1 MDETDQVLLML
12 YIKDRYAIS
21 HSAYHEMA
29 KICKGLPRQCQLQ
42 RKIIELNQRWNIM
55 PMPNGVVGVQQR
67 LEARLSERVQRLV
80 NSTPADARFKRDK
93 RIRVKLSGDGTSI
106 GMLH

>member
-1 MDETDQVLLML
+1 
-12 YIKDRYAIS
+12 
-21 HSAYHEMA
+21 
-29 KICKGLPRQCQLQ
+29 
-42 RKIIELNQRWNIM
+42 M

-67 LEARLSERVQRLV
+67 LEAQLSERVQRLV

-106 GMLH
+106 GMLQ